1 MPHAGIVV
9 PDPRSRLMRRR
20 FLALLALPTLVAP
33 AIVTGA
39 TPAVADMAQPAVVS
53 ANPVDYTPHV
63 LDGTVWSLA
72 LVGDTVVV
80 GGSFTKVTDSSKRQT
95 YARKN
100 IFAYGLNDGAV
111 RSFAPTVDGAVYSLT
126 AGPNGSVYLG
136 GAFKT
141 VNGAAERGVA
151 RVSIGDGSRVSG
163 FKASINWGDVRA
175 LSVSHG
181 YLYAGG
187 TFSAVNGT
195 NRVGLARMNPASG
208 AVDGGFDAKLSAPG
222 LTRTR
227 VEHFD
232 ISPDGSKLVA
242 VGALLKSGAAER
254 TQIAMFDV
262 DGSSAALTSWF
273 TDAYKPAC
281 MQGFDTYLRQ
291 VKFAPD
297 GKYFVVAATGRASSP
312 VKLCDSAARFEVAGS
327 GRHNPT
333 WVQRTGGDS
342 LYAVA
347 VTGTAVYVGGHQRYL
362 DNPNGSDTKG
372 PGPGAVSRVGI
383 GAISP
388 STGRALAWNP
398 TRARGVG
405 VRAFLVTPGGLTVGS
420 DTDQLGKEY
429 HARIGMFPL

>member
-1 MPHAGIVV
+1 
-9 PDPRSRLMRRR
+9 MRRR
-20 FLALLALPTLVAP
+20 LFVAALPVLLATVTA
-33 AIVTGA
+33 ASVTGPTA
-39 TPAVADMAQPAVVS
+39 ASADMAQAAIVS
-53 ANPVDYTPHV
+53 VNPVDYTPHV

-80 GGSFTKVTDSSKRQT
+80 GGSFTKVADSTKRQT
-95 YARKN
+95 FARKN
-100 IFAYGLNDGAV
+100 VFAYGLSDGVV
-111 RSFAPTVDGAVYSLT
+111 RPFAPNVDGAVYAVT
-126 AGPNGSVYLG
+126 AGPGGTVYLG

-141 VNGAAERGVA
+141 VNGTAQRGLA
-151 RVSIGDGSRVSG
+151 RVSVADGSRIATFG
-163 FKASINWGDVRA
+163 AKINWGDVRA
-175 LSVSHG
+175 LAVSRN

-187 TFSAVNGT
+187 TFSAINAT
-195 NRVGLARMNPASG
+195 TRVGLARMNPVSG
-208 AVDGGFDAKLSAPG
+208 AVDPGFDARLSAPG
-222 LTRTR
+222 LSRTR

-232 ISPDGSKLVA
+232 ISPDGTRLVA
-242 VGALLKSGAAER
+242 IGALLKSGAAER

-262 DGSSAALTSWF
+262 TGRTAALTSWF
-273 TDAYKPAC
+273 TDAYKPEC

-291 VKFAPD
+291 VKFSPD
-297 GKYFVVAATGRASSP
+297 GKYLVVAATGRASSP
-312 VKLCDSAARFEVAGS
+312 TKLCDSAARFEVAGS

-347 VTGTAVYVGGHQRYL
+347 VTGAAVYVGGHQRYL
-362 DNPNGSDTKG
+362 DNPYGSDKGG

-388 STGRALAWNP
+388 STGRALSWNP

-420 DTDQLGKEY
+420 DTDQLGREY
-429 HARIGMFPL
+429 HGRIGMFPIG